1 MGKFYSY
8 EQVQEAVAALEA
20 YAPGSWEALKRL
32 ASITRPHTE
41 EEEVE
46 LTSIT
51 RAFDIVFSQLPFI
64 AQARNIGEAKFDLNL
79 DIGNAV
85 RAAIASEQDDC

>member
-1 MGKFYSY
+1 MSKSKKLLRHWKLTRPEAGKH
-8 EQVQEAVAALEA
+8 
-20 YAPGSWEALKRL
+20 LKRL

-51 RAFDIVFSQLPFI
+51 RAFDLVFSQLPFI